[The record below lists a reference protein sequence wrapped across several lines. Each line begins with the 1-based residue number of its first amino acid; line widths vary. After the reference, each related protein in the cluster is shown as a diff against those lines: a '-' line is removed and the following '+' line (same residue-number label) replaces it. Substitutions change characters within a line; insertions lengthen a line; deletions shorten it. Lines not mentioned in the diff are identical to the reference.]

1 LGLYNTSTSTASSKR
16 HFRLIKTGNNIMG
29 NILVQTS
36 TKKEQPIFKCLLLRV
51 TVSNRF
57 SFHWIENQATLD
69 LFEFLNP
76 NLILPE

>member
-1 LGLYNTSTSTASSKR
+1 
-16 HFRLIKTGNNIMG
+16 MG